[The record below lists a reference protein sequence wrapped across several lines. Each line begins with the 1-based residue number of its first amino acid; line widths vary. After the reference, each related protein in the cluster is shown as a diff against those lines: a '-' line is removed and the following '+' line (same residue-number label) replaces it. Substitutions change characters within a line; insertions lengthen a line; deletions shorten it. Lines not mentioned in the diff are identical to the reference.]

1 MGVPFNRDAV
11 RGHATNALV
20 GVIVLVS
27 SLGVLALVWFLLR
40 PLALLFLAIV
50 IAQALLPVVARLEQW
65 MPRSLAIAAIY
76 VALILLLGGV
86 GWLLAPQLA
95 EQVDRL
101 VAQGPDLAERA
112 QRFFSR
118 WNEESGGRIG
128 ELVSGGISGGSNAFA
143 SVPAT
148 LAQSILE
155 VLFVL
160 FMSIYWLAAAP
171 RIRQFVLTLVPARR
185 REQAGDLLS
194 ELGQATGGY
203 VRGEVIDAAIIGV
216 LATAGLWVIGFE
228 YPILGGIVSFIGEL
242 FPVLGPVVAAIP
254 VTALALLDSPTQA
267 LIVLA
272 FYIVLQQVEG
282 QILTPNI
289 MHSQT
294 DVPQVLVLFAIFAGG
309 VIGGILGALVAIPL
323 MAAIRVLVIRL
334 AVPAI
339 RAWTGADRDD
349 GPEVPAIPAG

>member
-1 MGVPFNRDAV
+1 LEFSLKRNGL
-11 RGHATNALV
+11 RGSAETALI
-20 GVIVLVS
+20 GVIVLVG
-27 SLGVLALVWFLLR
+27 SLGALALIWFLVR
-40 PLALLFLAIV
+40 PLALFFLAIV
-50 IAQALLPVVARLEQW
+50 IAQALLPVVTRLEQW
-65 MPRSLAIAAIY
+65 MPRPLAIGSIY
-76 VALILLLGGV
+76 GGLVAGLGGV
-86 GWLLAPQLA
+86 GWLLAPQLT

-101 VAQGPDLAERA
+101 VEQGPQLAERA
-112 QRFFSR
+112 QRFFNR

-128 ELVSGGISGGSNAFA
+128 ELVSGGITGGSNAVV

-148 LAQSILE
+148 LAQSLLE

-171 RIRQFVLTLVPARR
+171 RIRQFVLSLVPARR
-185 REQAGDLLS
+185 RGQAEDVLS
-194 ELGQATGGY
+194 DLGQATGGY

-216 LATAGLWVIGFE
+216 LATAGLWAIGFD

-267 LIVLA
+267 VIVLG
-272 FYIVLQQVEG
+272 FYIALQQIEG

-289 MHSQT
+289 MRHQT

-309 VIGGILGALVAIPL
+309 VTGGILGALIAIPL
-323 MAAIRVLVIRL
+323 MAAVRVLVVRL
-334 AVPAI
+334 AVPAL

-349 GPEVPAIPAG
+349 GPQVPAIPAG